1 MDVHVSHEECTV
13 KAETR
18 AALDRF
24 LNRYIAFICR
34 HPAKVLL
41 FALLSA
47 SLSILFASR
56 LQLKT
61 DFVELLPEGYRSVDD
76 IHRLTERVGGIGNLT
91 VVIETEDLA
100 AAQRYADDLAGRLRS
115 NLPEGYIRYIEYRV
129 DDEKRFYEDHK
140 YLYADL
146 EDLEEIQSRLSRQ
159 ILKTKLEQNPLFVSE
174 EDLGLEAEDEPFTV
188 SDLEEKYERQAS
200 EKLDKWVDGYFTGHD
215 EQGQFLVMVLKPF
228 GSSTGVS
235 FSRDLCERVL
245 AIAEG
250 LEPTSYHPSL
260 KVGLTGK
267 YRLILDQ
274 YESVNREIFTSAG
287 VTLSLVALAIFL
299 YFRTIVPVI
308 NITLV
313 VVVGILWTFCLTY
326 FRIGYLNM
334 QTAFLG
340 AIIIGNGI
348 NYGLILMS
356 RYKEERLRG
365 ENARDGVQIAFRN
378 TLTATVTS
386 AASTGLAYGTL
397 MITDFRGFNHFGFI
411 GGLGMLL
418 CWLSTFSILPA
429 LLMLWDRTAFGR
441 KTWTRK
447 VSRGSSMSRLANLV
461 QRAPRAV
468 VGTSFSLVVLGAAM
482 LVWWLPNSFEYD
494 FSKLRNEPRGDT
506 YERILNHRV
515 NALFGISQSPAVI
528 LADRLDQV
536 PGIRRAVLDKK
547 EAEKEVPN
555 PTIDR
560 VRTIYDLLPEDQEDK
575 IDVLWD
581 IEYMLDTNPP
591 DELGI
596 PPDQLAKIND
606 FRDNLS
612 LEGITVDDLPE
623 ALTRPYEERD
633 GTVGRLIYVYPRS
646 DAGLWNGRNLIR
658 FAEVVRSNRL
668 PDDEIIY
675 SSGEAVVFADM
686 LKAVDRDGPIAT
698 IACFVGVITLLVLA
712 FRSIHASVVI
722 LASLLGGM
730 LVMGGVIAIFD
741 IKVNFFNFIVIPT
754 TLGIGVDY
762 SVNLYQRYRLDG
774 RGSIGNM
781 VQHTGA
787 ALVMCSSTT
796 LIGYTSLML
805 TSNRG
810 LHSFGIMAN
819 VGEIATLATA
829 LVALPAYLLIMEKRR
844 TRPVT

>member
-1 MDVHVSHEECTV
+1 M

-34 HPAKVLL
+34 HPVKVLL

-47 SLSILFASR
+47 SLSVHFASR

-115 NLPEGYIRYIEYRV
+115 DLPEGYVRYIEYRV
-129 DDEKRFYEDHK
+129 DDEKRFYENHK

-174 EDLGLEAEDEPFTV
+174 EDLGLETEDEPFTV
-188 SDLEEKYERQAS
+188 SDLEEKYEKQAS
-200 EKLDKWVDGYFTGHD
+200 EQLDKWVDGYFTGHD

-418 CWLSTFSILPA
+418 CWLSTFSLLPA

-441 KTWTRK
+441 NTWTRK
-447 VSRGSSMSRLANLV
+447 VSRGRSMSRLANLV
-461 QRAPRAV
+461 QKAPRTV
-468 VGTSFSLVVLGAAM
+468 VGTSASLVLLSAAL

-560 VRTIYDLLPEDQEDK
+560 VRTVFDLLPEDQEDK

-596 PPDQLAKIND
+596 PSDQLAKIND

-612 LEGITVDDLPE
+612 LDGITVDDLPE

-633 GTVGRLIYVYPRS
+633 GTVGRLVYVYPRS

-658 FAEVVRSNRL
+658 FAEVVRSNQL
-668 PDDEIIY
+668 PDDEVIY

-730 LVMGGVIAIFD
+730 LVMGGVIAVFD

-774 RGSIGNM
+774 RGSIRNM

>member
-1 MDVHVSHEECTV
+1 MKV
-13 KAETR
+13 ETR
-18 AALDRF
+18 ATIDHC

-34 HPAKVLL
+34 HPGKIVLG
-41 FALLSA
+41 ALLTA
-47 SLSILFASR
+47 FLSVHFTSR
-56 LQLKT
+56 LQIKT

-76 IHRLTERVGGIGNLT
+76 INRLTERVGGIGNLT
-91 VVIETEDLA
+91 IVIETEDLA
-100 AAQRYADDLAGRLRS
+100 SAQRFADDLADRIRS
-115 NLPEGYIRYIEYRV
+115 DLPEGYVRYIEYRV
-129 DDEKRFYEDHK
+129 DAEKRFYEDHK
-140 YLYADL
+140 YLYAEL

-159 ILKTKLEQNPLFVSE
+159 ILKKKLEQNPLFISE
-174 EDLGLEAEDEPFTV
+174 EDLGLEVEDEPFSV
-188 SDLEEKYERQAS
+188 SDLEEKYEKKAG
-200 EKLDKWVDGYFTGHD
+200 EKLDKWVDGYFTGND

-228 GSSTGVS
+228 GSSTGVG
-235 FSRDLCERVL
+235 FSRDLCERILGIVERL
-245 AIAEG
+245 D
-250 LEPTSYHPSL
+250 PSSYHPSL

-274 YESVNREIFTSAG
+274 YSSVQREIFSSA
-287 VTLSLVALAIFL
+287 VFTLSLVALAIFL

-313 VVVGILWTFCLTY
+313 VVVGILWTFCITY
-326 FRIGYLNM
+326 FHIGYLNM

-340 AIIIGNGI
+340 AIIVGNGI
-348 NYGLILMS
+348 NYGLILMA

-386 AASTGLAYGTL
+386 ALSTGIAYGTL

-418 CWLSTFSILPA
+418 CWLSTYSILPA
-429 LLMLWDRTAFGR
+429 LLILWDRTEFGR

-447 VSRGSSMSRLANLV
+447 VSRGKALTHLANLIRKTP
-461 QRAPRAV
+461 QAV
-468 VGTSFSLVVLGAAM
+468 VGTSISLVLLGAVLLA
-482 LVWWLPNSFEYD
+482 WWLPDSFEYD

-536 PGIRRAVLDKK
+536 PGIQRAVQEKK
-547 EAEKEVPN
+547 EAEKEIPN

-560 VRTIYDLLPEDQEDK
+560 VRTIFDLLPEDQEDK

-596 PPDQLAKIND
+596 PPDQLARINA

-612 LEGITVDDLPE
+612 LEEITVEDLPQ
-623 ALTRPYEERD
+623 ALTRPFEERD
-633 GTVGRLIYVYPRS
+633 GTVGRLVFVYPRS

-668 PDDEIIY
+668 SDDEVVY

-686 LKAVDRDGPIAT
+686 LKAVARDGPIAT
-698 IACFVGVITLLVLA
+698 VACFVGVITLLVLA
-712 FRSIHASVVI
+712 FRSLHASVVI

-730 LVMGGVIAIFD
+730 LVMGGVIAVFD

-774 RGSIGNM
+774 RGSIHNM
-781 VQHTGA
+781 VQRTGA

-819 VGEIATLATA
+819 VGEIATLTTA
-829 LVALPAYLLIMEKRR
+829 LIALPAYLLIMEKRMGKR
-844 TRPVT
+844 APEPGEPVRAA

>member
-1 MDVHVSHEECTV
+1 M

-18 AALDRF
+18 AAIDRL

-47 SLSILFASR
+47 SLSVHFASR

-100 AAQRYADDLAGRLRS
+100 AAQRFADDLAGRLRS
-115 NLPEGYIRYIEYRV
+115 GLPEGYVRYIEYRV

-159 ILKTKLEQNPLFVSE
+159 ILKKKLEQNPFFVSE
-174 EDLGLEAEDEPFTV
+174 DDLGLETEDEPFTV
-188 SDLEEKYERQAS
+188 SDLEEKYEKKAS
-200 EKLDKWVDGYFTGHD
+200 EKLDKWADGYFTGHD

-250 LEPTSYHPSL
+250 LAPPSYHPSL

-274 YESVNREIFTSAG
+274 YESVQREIFASAAF
-287 VTLSLVALAIFL
+287 TLSLVALAIFL

-313 VVVGILWTFCLTY
+313 VLVGILWTFCITY

-348 NYGLILMS
+348 NYGLILMA

-365 ENARDGVQIAFRN
+365 ENARDGVHIAFRN
-378 TLTATVTS
+378 TVTATVTS

-418 CWLSTFSILPA
+418 CWLSTFFILPA

-447 VSRGSSMSRLANLV
+447 VSRGRSLTRLANLV
-461 QRAPRAV
+461 QQAPRTV
-468 VGTSFSLVVLGAAM
+468 VGTSVSLVLLGAVL

-494 FSKLRNEPRGDT
+494 FSKLRSEPRGDT

-515 NALFGISQSPAVI
+515 NALFGLSQSPAVI

-560 VRTIYDLLPEDQEDK
+560 VRTIFDLLPEDQVDK

-596 PPDQLAKIND
+596 PPDQLERINN
-606 FRDNLS
+606 FRENLS
-612 LEGITVDDLPE
+612 LEEITVDDLPQV
-623 ALTRPYEERD
+623 LTRPYEERD
-633 GTVGRLIYVYPRS
+633 GTVGRLVYVYPRS

-668 PDDEIIY
+668 AGDEVIY

-686 LKAVDRDGPIAT
+686 LKAIDRDGPLAT
-698 IACFVGVITLLVLA
+698 VACFAGVILLLVLA
-712 FRSIHASVVI
+712 FRSAHASVVI

-730 LVMGGVIAIFD
+730 LVMGGVIALFD

-774 RGSIGNM
+774 RGSIRNM

-829 LVALPAYLLIMEKRR
+829 LVALPAYLLIMEKRMGNR
-844 TRPVT
+844 TPKPREPLQAA